1 MFGKILFKIN
11 LNFGRYIFRNPN
23 NLYNNIFNLC
33 HRILISKKTNNK
45 NIKEFLNNGY
55 SKIKINS
62 DHFCD
67 KVNDELKL
75 QSPNDEKGYF
85 HFEITNK
92 IKDIIRNH
100 INFTFKDLLGD
111 FEYYFN
117 ANISVAKILIKR
129 NYNIDGFNDEV
140 YSNRYHVDHNTYNHF
155 KLFINLMDTNKENGP
170 LNIYSKNA
178 TKKFVKINKYKNR
191 KNYFDQDLKD
201 LLYVNT
207 GKKGDSLIADTSVC
221 LHKAGKIEKG
231 YFRDVVFITFITIPK
246 KIIKKDFFYYEQLY
260 PGIIWMPVGG
270 SKVVKI
276 AKPKTFRA
284 MISTFFNYYKSKLI

>member
-178 TKKFVKINKYKNR
+178 TKKFIKINKYKNR

>member
-23 NLYNNIFNLC
+23 NLYNNIFNFC
-33 HRILISKKTNNK
+33 HRILISKKTNNQ

-92 IKDIIRNH
+92 IKNIIRNH
-100 INFTFKDLLGD
+100 INFSFKDLLGD

-155 KLFINLMDTNKENGP
+155 KLFINLMDTDKENGP

-178 TKKFVKINKYKNR
+178 TKKFVKVNKYKNR
-191 KNYFDQDLKD
+191 KNYLDQDLKD

-284 MISTFFNYYKSKLI
+284 MVLTFFNYYKSKLI

>member
-23 NLYNNIFNLC
+23 SLYYNIFNLC
-33 HRILISKKTNNK
+33 HRLLISKKINNQ
-45 NIKEFLNNGY
+45 NIKEFLNIGY

-67 KVNDELKL
+67 KINDELKL

-85 HFEITNK
+85 HFEITDK
-92 IKDIIRNH
+92 IKNIIKNH
-100 INFTFKDLLGD
+100 INLNFKDLLKD

-129 NYNIDGFNDEV
+129 NYNIDRFNEEV

-178 TKKFVKINKYKNR
+178 TKEFVKINRYKNR
-191 KNYFDQDLKD
+191 KKYFDHDLD
-201 LLYVNT
+201 SLLYVNI
-207 GKKGDSLIADTSVC
+207 GKKGDSLIADTSEC
-221 LHKAGKIEKG
+221 LHKAGKVEKG
-231 YFRDVVFITFITIPK
+231 YFRDTIFITFITIPK
-246 KIIKKDFFYYEQLY
+246 KVIKKDFFYYDDLY
-260 PGIIWMPVGG
+260 PDMIWMPVGG
-270 SKVVKI
+270 SKIIKI
-276 AKPKTFRA
+276 AKPKSFRA
-284 MISTFFNYYKSKLI
+284 MILTLFNYYKSKLI

>member
-33 HRILISKKTNNK
+33 HRILISKKTNNQ

-276 AKPKTFRA
+276 AKPTTFRA